1 MWMDMRQGP
10 HKNRSRSRG
19 RRPTGGGGGG
29 NQSGRVYESNGP
41 DVKVRGTAQTVAD
54 KYLQLARDAHSAG
67 DTVMAE
73 GYFQHAE
80 HYLRIVAAT
89 QPMPQQNAPQ
99 RRDDYGYEDG
109 EEDDDQPA
117 PVSGGPAGGNGQAHR
132 QPQQQYQPQPQ
143 HQPQPQQHAPQPSDH
158 SADDGDGNEQV
169 SGQPGSRKAGQNEG
183 QNEGQDGDQPWGG
196 PEPEFLRRGPANGS
210 TRARRTRQ
218 PRNGRKD
225 VSPSRTDEPGN
236 DEGNDT
242 GASDT
247 GATDTGGHDTEQA

>member
-19 RRPTGGGGGG
+19 RRPTGGGGG

-80 HYLRIVAAT
+80 HYLRIVAAS
-89 QPMPQQNAPQ
+89 QPVPQQNTPQ
-99 RRDDYGYEDG
+99 RRDDYAYEDG
-109 EEDDDQPA
+109 DEDDDQSTPA
-117 PVSGGPAGGNGQAHR
+117 SGGTAGGNGQSHR
-132 QPQQQYQPQPQ
+132 QPQQQHQPQPQYQPQPQ
-143 HQPQPQQHAPQPSDH
+143 QQTRQPSDR

-169 SGQPGSRKAGQNEG
+169 TGQPGSQNV
-183 QNEGQDGDQPWGG
+183 GQDDQPWGG

-225 VSPSRTDEPGN
+225 AGPSRTDEAVD
-236 DEGNDT
+236 DEAGNDT
-242 GASDT
+242 GAPDGTPDS
-247 GATDTGGHDTEQA
+247 GGHDTEQA

>member
-80 HYLRIVAAT
+80 HYLRIVAAS
-89 QPMPQQNAPQ
+89 QPVPQQNAPQ
-99 RRDDYGYEDG
+99 RRDDYAYDDG
-109 EEDDDQPA
+109 DDDDDQPTPA
-117 PVSGGPAGGNGQAHR
+117 SGGNAGGNGQAHR
-132 QPQQQYQPQPQ
+132 QPQQQYQPQQ
-143 HQPQPQQHAPQPSDH
+143 QNQPQPQYQPQQQAQQSSEPS
-158 SADDGDGNEQV
+158 AKDGDGNEEVGGQ
-169 SGQPGSRKAGQNEG
+169 SGGQNAGQNG
-183 QNEGQDGDQPWGG
+183 GQDSEQPWGG
-196 PEPEFLRRGPANGS
+196 PEPEFLRRGPANAS

-225 VSPSRTDEPGN
+225 ASPSRTDEA
-236 DEGNDT
+236 NDT
-242 GASDT
+242 ASPDGAPE
-247 GATDTGGHDTEQA
+247 AGGHDTEQA

>member
-19 RRPTGGGGGG
+19 RRPTGGG

-80 HYLRIVAAT
+80 HYLRIVAAA
-89 QPMPQQNAPQ
+89 QPPQQNTPQ
-99 RRDDYGYEDG
+99 RRDDYAYDDG
-109 EEDDDQPA
+109 DEDDDQPT
-117 PVSGGPAGGNGQAHR
+117 PVSGATAGGNGETQR
-132 QPQQQYQPQPQ
+132 QPQQQQFQQQP
-143 HQPQPQQHAPQPSDH
+143 APQ
-158 SADDGDGNEQV
+158 ANDGGDAEQL
-169 SGQPGSRKAGQNEG
+169 SGQSSGQSG
-183 QNEGQDGDQPWGG
+183 GQDGEQPWGG

-210 TRARRTRQ
+210 GRSRRTRQ
-218 PRNGRKD
+218 PRSGNGRKD
-225 VSPSRTDEPGN
+225 ASPSGN
-236 DEGNDT
+236 DEAADDA
-242 GASDT
+242 GAPDAS
-247 GATDTGGHDTEQA
+247 GHESPGHDTTEQA

>member
-19 RRPTGGGGGG
+19 RRPTGGGG

-80 HYLRIVAAT
+80 HYLRIVAAS
-89 QPMPQQNAPQ
+89 QPVPQQNPPQ
-99 RRDDYGYEDG
+99 RRDDYAYEDG
-109 EEDDDQPA
+109 DEDDDQPT
-117 PVSGGPAGGNGQAHR
+117 PVSGATAGGNGQSPR

-143 HQPQPQQHAPQPSDH
+143 QQAQQPSEH

-169 SGQPGSRKAGQNEG
+169 AGQSGG
-183 QNEGQDGDQPWGG
+183 QNGGQDSDQPWGG

-225 VSPSRTDEPGN
+225 ASPSRTDEVGN

-242 GASDT
+242 APDS
-247 GATDTGGHDTEQA
+247 GGHDTEQA

>member
-1 MWMDMRQGP
+1 MDMRQGP

-19 RRPTGGGGGG
+19 RRPTGGG

-80 HYLRIVAAT
+80 HYLRIVAAS
-89 QPMPQQNAPQ
+89 QPVPQQNTPQ
-99 RRDDYGYEDG
+99 RRDDYAYDDG
-109 EEDDDQPA
+109 EDDDDQPT
-117 PVSGGPAGGNGQAHR
+117 PVSGAMSGGMAGGNGESQR

-143 HQPQPQQHAPQPSDH
+143 QQAQQQAEQPSAH
-158 SADDGDGNEQV
+158 PANDGDGNEQV
-169 SGQPGSRKAGQNEG
+169 TGQPGGQNGG
-183 QNEGQDGDQPWGG
+183 QSGGQDGEQPWGG

-210 TRARRTRQ
+210 GRTRRTRQ
-218 PRNGRKD
+218 PRSNGRKD
-225 VSPSRTDEPGN
+225 ASPSRNDEAGN
-236 DEGNDT
+236 DEAGNDT
-242 GASDT
+242 GAPDAGGRDT
-247 GATDTGGHDTEQA
+247 TEQA

>member
-19 RRPTGGGGGG
+19 RRPTGGGG

-80 HYLRIVAAT
+80 HYLRIVAAS
-89 QPMPQQNAPQ
+89 QPVPQQNTPQ
-99 RRDDYGYEDG
+99 RRDDYAYDDG
-109 EEDDDQPA
+109 DEDDDQPTQ
-117 PVSGGPAGGNGQAHR
+117 VGGATAGGNGETQR

-143 HQPQPQQHAPQPSDH
+143 QQAQQPS
-158 SADDGDGNEQV
+158 ARPANDGDGNEQV
-169 SGQPGSRKAGQNEG
+169 TGQPGGQNGG
-183 QNEGQDGDQPWGG
+183 QDSGQDGEQPWGG
-196 PEPEFLRRGPANGS
+196 PEPEFLRRGPANGPA
-210 TRARRTRQ
+210 RARRTRQ
-218 PRNGRKD
+218 PRGNGRKD
-225 VSPSRTDEPGN
+225 ASTSRNDEAGN
-236 DEGNDT
+236 DEAG
-242 GASDT
+242 SDT
-247 GATDTGGHDTEQA
+247 GAPDAGGRDTTEQA

>member
-1 MWMDMRQGP
+1 MDMRQGP

-19 RRPTGGGGGG
+19 RRPTGGGG

-80 HYLRIVAAT
+80 HYLRIVAAS
-89 QPMPQQNAPQ
+89 QPLQQQNTPQ
-99 RRDDYGYEDG
+99 RRDDYSDDDG
-109 EEDDDQPA
+109 DEDDDQPT
-117 PVSGGPAGGNGQAHR
+117 PVSGGMAGGNGDGNR
-132 QPQQQYQPQPQ
+132 QTQQHYQPQPR
-143 HQPQPQQHAPQPSDH
+143 QQAQQPS
-158 SADDGDGNEQV
+158 ARPANDGDGNEQV
-169 SGQPGSRKAGQNEG
+169 APQSGGQNG
-183 QNEGQDGDQPWGG
+183 AQDGGEDGEQPWGG
-196 PEPEFLRRGPANGS
+196 PEPEFLRRGPPNGS

-225 VSPSRTDEPGN
+225 ASPSGN
-236 DEGNDT
+236 DDAGNDT
-242 GASDT
+242 GAPD
-247 GATDTGGHDTEQA
+247 AGGHDTTEQA